1 MKAHLDCIPCFQK
14 QALQATRFVTDDEKV
29 QEKILRK
36 VITELMKLNWKKT
49 PPELAHVVHG
59 IVKQL
64 TGKADPYKSVK
75 KKYNDI
81 ALNLYPELKDLV
93 KNSDDPLF
101 VAAKLAIAGNVI
113 DFGAK
118 SDFNLKKTIKEVLNK
133 DLKIN
138 DFAKFVEILGR
149 CESISYILDNTGE
162 IVFDKLLLE
171 TILEKYDIKKINF
184 AVKGAPIIND
194 ATQEDAEYVG
204 LDKCPKVEFIKV
216 NVGIPNSGLE
226 RWSQDFIKKIR
237 ETDLIISKGQGNY
250 ESLSEQ
256 NDIFFLLMAK
266 CPVIA
271 NDLGV
276 EIGDTILKKT

>member
-14 QALQATRFVTDDEKV
+14 QALQATRFVTDDEKT

-36 VITELMKLNWKKT
+36 VITELLNADWKKT
-49 PPELAHVVHG
+49 PPELARIVHG

-64 TGKADPYKSVK
+64 TGEKDPYKTVK

-81 ALNLYPELKDLV
+81 ALKLFPDLKNMV
-93 KNSDDPLF
+93 KKSDNPLLT
-101 VAAKLAIAGNVI
+101 AAKLAIAGNVI

-118 SDFNLKKTIKEVLNK
+118 SNFDLKETITAVLNK

-138 DFAKFVEILGR
+138 HFKDFTQSLQKTKNIT
-149 CESISYILDNTGE
+149 YILDNTGE

-171 TILEKYDIKKINF
+171 TIIEHYPIEKIIF

-204 LDKCPKVEFIKV
+204 LHKFPNVEFIKV
-216 NVGIPNSGLE
+216 NVGIPDSGLE
-226 RWSQDFIKKIR
+226 RWSQEFIKKIKQA
-237 ETDLIISKGQGNY
+237 DMIISKGQGT
-250 ESLSEQ
+250 
-256 NDIFFLLMAK
+256 
-266 CPVIA
+266 C
-271 NDLGV
+271 
-276 EIGDTILKKT
+276 

>member
-14 QALQATRFVTDDEKV
+14 QALQATRFVTDDEKT

-36 VITELMKLNWKKT
+36 VITELLNADWKKT
-49 PPELAHVVHG
+49 PPELARIVHG

-64 TGKADPYKSVK
+64 TGEKDPYKTVK

-81 ALNLYPELKDLV
+81 ALKLFPDLKNMV
-93 KNSDDPLF
+93 KKSDNPLLT
-101 VAAKLAIAGNVI
+101 AAKLAIAGNVI

-118 SDFNLKKTIKEVLNK
+118 SNFDLKETITAVLNK

-138 DFAKFVEILGR
+138 HFKDFTQSLQKTKNIT
-149 CESISYILDNTGE
+149 YILDNTGE

-171 TILEKYDIKKINF
+171 TIIEHYPIEKIIF

-204 LDKCPKVEFIKV
+204 LHKFPNVEFIKV
-216 NVGIPNSGLE
+216 NVGIPDSGLE
-226 RWSQDFIKKIR
+226 RWSQEFIKKIKQA
-237 ETDLIISKGQGNY
+237 DMIISKGQGNY
-250 ESLSEQ
+250 EALSDQ
-256 NDIFFLLMAK
+256 SDIFFLLMAK

-271 NDLGV
+271 KDLGV
-276 EIGDTILKKT
+276 NIGDTILKKS